1 MTKVSMEYLV
11 VNTEGRVLAV
21 LESLE
26 EVARELRRLGRDPR
40 TRGRVRVLRHE
51 VHEGE
56 VMGVESFVTA
66 SPLPS
71 LRDPRPQPPK
81 PSSSRRALRHR

>member
-1 MTKVSMEYLV
+1 MDYLV

-26 EVARELRRLGRDPR
+26 EVARELRRLGRDPHVS
-40 TRGRVRVLRHE
+40 GRVQVVRHD

-56 VMGVESFVTA
+56 VTRVESFVRA
-66 SPLPS
+66 APLPS
-71 LRDPRPQPPK
+71 LRDPRPQPSKPARPK
-81 PSSSRRALRHR
+81 RALRLH

>member
-1 MTKVSMEYLV
+1 MEYLV

-26 EVARELRRLGRDPR
+26 EVVRGLRWLGLDPHASA
-40 TRGRVRVLRHE
+40 RVRLVRHQ
-51 VHEGE
+51 VHDGE

-71 LRDPRPQPPK
+71 LREPRPQPPE
-81 PSSSRRALRHR
+81 PSRPRPALRLR